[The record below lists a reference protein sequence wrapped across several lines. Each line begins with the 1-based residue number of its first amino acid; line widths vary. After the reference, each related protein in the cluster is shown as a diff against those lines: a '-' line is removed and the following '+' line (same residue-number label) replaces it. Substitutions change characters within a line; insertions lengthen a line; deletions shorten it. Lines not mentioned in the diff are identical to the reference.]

1 MQSIIKVNQDL
12 PFIQKLPLSLQHV
25 FAMFGSTI
33 LVPMLFHI
41 DPALCLLCNG
51 FGTLL
56 YLFVTRNRI
65 PAYLGSSFAFIA
77 PVMLVISKYGY
88 SAALSGFWVSGI
100 LLIILAGAIQKFGV
114 NWIERILPGP
124 SIGAIV
130 IVIGLELAP
139 IAAKMANLIGPTYD
153 KNTLIGAI
161 TLIATM
167 VYSLFFRGFIRVIAV
182 LLGIITGYIGAIF
195 AGLISWDML
204 HSAAWI
210 SLPHWYG
217 LKFNINAIATII
229 PAVLVI
235 FAEHIGH
242 LYVTGNIINDN
253 LVKRPWMNLS
263 LFSNG
268 ASTCVSALM
277 GATPNTTYGENIGV
291 LAMTRVYS
299 THVIRLAAIIA
310 IILAFCGKLSA
321 LIMSI
326 PACVIGGVSMLLFGV
341 IAVSGI
347 RMLVEKKTDFN
358 NTHNLTVAAIILVI
372 GVSGVSLQIETLQ
385 LKGMGLATV
394 FAVVINL
401 AINIFMKNSSLDKTK
416 TN

>member
-139 IAAKMANLIGPTYD
+139 VAAKMANLIGPTYD

-182 LLGIITGYIGAIF
+182 LLGIITGYTGAIF

-204 HSAAWI
+204 HSAAWV

-217 LKFNINAIATII
+217 LKFNKNAIATII

>member
-139 IAAKMANLIGPTYD
+139 VAAKMANLIGPTYD
-153 KNTLIGAI
+153 KNTLIGTI

-204 HSAAWI
+204 HSAAWV

-299 THVIRLAAIIA
+299 THVIRLTAIIA

>member
-12 PFIQKLPLSLQHV
+12 PFIQKLLLSLQHV

-139 IAAKMANLIGPTYD
+139 VAAKMANLIGPTYD

-263 LFSNG
+263 LFRNG

>member
-139 IAAKMANLIGPTYD
+139 VAAKMANLIGPTYD

-204 HSAAWI
+204 HSAAWV

>member
-1 MQSIIKVNQDL
+1 
-12 PFIQKLPLSLQHV
+12 
-25 FAMFGSTI
+25 
-33 LVPMLFHI
+33 MLFHI

-139 IAAKMANLIGPTYD
+139 VAAKMANLIGPTYD

>member
-139 IAAKMANLIGPTYD
+139 VAAKMANLIGPTYD

-195 AGLISWDML
+195 AGLISWNML
-204 HSAAWI
+204 HSAAWV

-326 PACVIGGVSMLLFGV
+326 PTCVIGGVSMLLFGV

>member
-1 MQSIIKVNQDL
+1 MQPVIKINQNL
-12 PFIQKLPLSLQHV
+12 PFYQKLPLSLQHV

-41 DPALCLLCNG
+41 DPSLCLLCNG

-56 YLFVTRNRI
+56 YLFITRNRI

-100 LLIILAGAIQKFGV
+100 ILMVLAGVIQKYGV
-114 NWIERILPGP
+114 NWIEKVLPSA

-139 IAAKMANLIGPTYD
+139 VAAKMANFLGPVYD
-153 KNTLIGAI
+153 KNTLIGFI
-161 TLIATM
+161 TLTSTILF
-167 VYSLFFRGFIRVIAV
+167 SLFFRGFIRVIAI
-182 LLGIITGYIGAIF
+182 LLGMLTGYIMAFFMGVVDF
-195 AGLISWDML
+195 QSVYTTPWVK
-204 HSAAWI
+204 
-210 SLPHWYG
+210 LPHWYS
-217 LKFNINAIATII
+217 LHFNINAIGMII
-229 PAVLVI
+229 PAILVV

-242 LYVTGNIINDN
+242 LYVTGNIVNDN

-299 THVIRLAAIIA
+299 TYVIRLAAIIA
-310 IILAFCGKLSA
+310 ILLSFCGKLSA

-326 PACVIGGVSMLLFGV
+326 PTSVIGGVSMLLFGV

-347 RMLVEKKTDFN
+347 RMLVEKRADFN

-372 GVSGVSLQIETLQ
+372 GVSGVSLQIGTLQ
-385 LKGMGLATV
+385 LKGMGLACL
-394 FAVVINL
+394 FAIIINL
-401 AINIFMKNSSLDKTK
+401 LINIMGLGKK
-416 TN
+416 

>member
-139 IAAKMANLIGPTYD
+139 VAAKMANLIGPTYD

-204 HSAAWI
+204 HSAAWV

-401 AINIFMKNSSLDKTK
+401 AINIFMKNSFLDKTK

>member
-1 MQSIIKVNQDL
+1 MQSVIKVNQDL

-56 YLFVTRNRI
+56 YLFITRNRI

-100 LLIILAGAIQKFGV
+100 LLMVLAGVIQKYGV
-114 NWIERILPGP
+114 NWIERILPGA

-139 IAAKMANLIGPTYD
+139 VATKMANLIGPTYD

-161 TLIATM
+161 TLVATM

-182 LLGIITGYIGAIF
+182 LLGIITGYVGAIT
-195 AGLISWDML
+195 AGLVSWDMV
-204 HSAAWI
+204 HSAPWV

-217 LKFNINAIATII
+217 LKFNINAIAIII

-326 PACVIGGVSMLLFGV
+326 PTCVIGGVSMLLFGV

-347 RMLVEKKTDFN
+347 RMLVEKKADFN

-372 GVSGVSLQIETLQ
+372 GISGVSLQIGTLQ

-394 FAVVINL
+394 FAVIINL
-401 AINIFMKNSSLDKTK
+401 TINIISGKNKLG
-416 TN
+416 

>member
-56 YLFVTRNRI
+56 YLFITRNRI

-139 IAAKMANLIGPTYD
+139 VAAKMANLIGPTYD
-153 KNTLIGAI
+153 KNTLIGTI

-204 HSAAWI
+204 HSAAWV

-299 THVIRLAAIIA
+299 THVIRLTAIIA

>member
-139 IAAKMANLIGPTYD
+139 VAAKMANLIGPTYD